1 MIFKLLKINNKNLY
15 DIADTK
21 TKNMVNTYIEELK
34 DLGLLNGYFGM
45 FAKNIYSRT
54 RVKNS
59 EILELYIYGAYI
71 EEQNKLDEY
80 EKQIIYEDTNYY
92 FQEGQ
97 KEVKKQ
103 KKYSVI
109 PDAIFLALLDQA
121 NSSGFNFKQYIEII
135 IRYNAEQLYKQVLIN
150 IMQQKE
156 LEIVNNEFQRILNQQ
171 QNAKL
176 CINDDK
182 ISGSMDSIMIGIN
195 NLAKVEGIR
204 ELDSSAKVRFIAIID
219 GNETAMCH
227 SLDRQ
232 EFYID
237 KENVFDRY
245 YGETQKELRIERIK
259 CKGLVLG
266 INLPPISHHFHWC
279 RSYIE
284 YLPVEKINKK
294 WYNKLGNSN
303 KNSIGGSGKG
313 KFIEKIKQSQI
324 EEKLKEYEEDIR
336 NMLIEYAVLIDK
348 KGNIY
353 AYKGEKTNL
362 DITDRSLS
370 DTIIT
375 HNHPEVGAFGK
386 DDFNLLKENPKIKE
400 LRAVDNE
407 YTYSLKLIKP
417 LDITYNELY
426 IKSSQLAFET
436 GEEIQHCTML
446 KLKEMGYIK
455 YDRTRKK

>member
-1 MIFKLLKINNKNLY
+1 
-15 DIADTK
+15 
-21 TKNMVNTYIEELK
+21 MVNTYIEELK
-34 DLGLLNGYFGM
+34 DKNLLKGHFGI
-45 FAKNIYSRT
+45 FAKNIYNRT

-59 EILELYIYGAYI
+59 EILELYIYSVYI

-80 EKQIIYEDTNYY
+80 EKQIVYDDINHY

-103 KKYSVI
+103 KRYSII

-121 NSSGFNFKQYIEII
+121 NSSGFNFEQYIEIT

-156 LEIVNNEFQRILNQQ
+156 LEIENNEFQRILNQQ

-176 CINDDK
+176 CINGDK
-182 ISGSMDSIMIGIN
+182 ISGSMDNIMIGMN

-204 ELDSSAKVRFIAIID
+204 ELDSSAKVKFISIID

-237 KENVFDRY
+237 KENVFNRY

-259 CKGLVLG
+259 CKGLILG

-303 KNSIGGSGKG
+303 KNSVGGSGKG

-348 KGNIY
+348 KGNVY

-362 DITDRSLS
+362 DITDRNLS

-386 DDFNLLKENPKIKE
+386 DDFNLLKETPKIKE
-400 LRAVDNE
+400 LRAVDKE
-407 YTYSLKLIKP
+407 YTYSLKLVKP

-426 IKSSQLAFET
+426 IESSQLAFET